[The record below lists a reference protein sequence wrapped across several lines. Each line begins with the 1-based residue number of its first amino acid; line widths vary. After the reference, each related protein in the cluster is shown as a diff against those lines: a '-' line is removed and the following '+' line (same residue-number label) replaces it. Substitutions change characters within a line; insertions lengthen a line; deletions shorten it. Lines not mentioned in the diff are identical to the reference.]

1 MIVSI
6 TNEIAIDEGSI
17 FAGGLGVLE
26 ADKFYAMARLNKEYL
41 VLTPF
46 YPKGYIGYEF
56 KNNHPVAV
64 EDRFPETLLSKL
76 KEIYKT
82 KITLKDFSI
91 NLAFYEYKLNTA
103 SIVFIK
109 ILDENLAN
117 EYLGRLYDH
126 EQQKIMFYR
135 YLIISKACLNF
146 LSDYIGFKNIEVI
159 DLQES
164 FFAFLP
170 LFLVEYSERP
180 KIRLILHT
188 PVPWGHPNF
197 LREYFKNE
205 MQYDFIEREVNMT
218 TLAASLCD
226 EIITVS
232 RKHEEVSKKMLPQ
245 FSKKIRHVTNGIEIY
260 RWMDP
265 ELLKHYQNN
274 TLNVENLK
282 IVKEKAKLKFFDFLK
297 NYKDLK
303 KENMLISWTRR
314 TVTYKR
320 PYFVLNFIE
329 ENPELNVNFFLA
341 GKTDPRDNE
350 GLSYMKRMKEISER
364 YPNVVYI
371 WKYDTNLA
379 KMVFQA
385 SDLILFTP
393 LSGWEASGTSMMKAG
408 INGTPTLSS
417 KDGASLELIK
427 DGYNGWFFGEEL
439 RELVLPGSP
448 RAWEVDSHDYE
459 AFSNKLKMIIEM
471 WNKDKDKFYE
481 IALNAIL
488 SFIPYVSADRMLK
501 EYYG

>member
-1 MIVSI
+1 
-6 TNEIAIDEGSI
+6 
-17 FAGGLGVLE
+17 
-26 ADKFYAMARLNKEYL
+26 
-41 VLTPF
+41 
-46 YPKGYIGYEF
+46 
-56 KNNHPVAV
+56 
-64 EDRFPETLLSKL
+64 
-76 KEIYKT
+76 
-82 KITLKDFSI
+82 
-91 NLAFYEYKLNTA
+91 
-103 SIVFIK
+103 
-109 ILDENLAN
+109 
-117 EYLGRLYDH
+117 
-126 EQQKIMFYR
+126 
-135 YLIISKACLNF
+135 
-146 LSDYIGFKNIEVI
+146 
-159 DLQES
+159 
-164 FFAFLP
+164 
-170 LFLVEYSERP
+170 
-180 KIRLILHT
+180 
-188 PVPWGHPNF
+188 
-197 LREYFKNE
+197 

-265 ELLKHYQNN
+265 DLLKHYQNN

-439 RELVLPGSP
+439 RELVLPGSL

-459 AFSNKLKMIIEM
+459 AFSNKLKMIIDM

-501 EYYG
+501 EFYG